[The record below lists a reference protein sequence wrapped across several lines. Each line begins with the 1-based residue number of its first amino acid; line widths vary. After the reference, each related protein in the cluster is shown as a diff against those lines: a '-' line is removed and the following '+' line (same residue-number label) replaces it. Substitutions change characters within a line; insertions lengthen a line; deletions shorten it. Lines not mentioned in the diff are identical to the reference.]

1 MKKKTLTEALVLE
14 DFQKAVVFLTLLK
27 IKKNFNNAS
36 EYANS
41 KHNDKAKYLHI
52 DSKIIKRFSTFDNK
66 RLFNKFLQKSNNLF
80 DFHKHVALKYASGKK
95 FKINSWFELKFS
107 IDELDE
113 YLKNDLYMSLK
124 SELYSKRVHKILDNL
139 FNSKKKKES
148 NTTKSDKEESNTT
161 KSDKEESNATKSEE
175 KKEESNMTK
184 AEEKAIYDK
193 AANGELGC
201 TPEYVI
207 KQINKK
213 ERSQKRRQET
223 IAKKAVQASFED
235 FAKLK
240 AENEQLKAEIAKL
253 KQLKDLN
260 SDIPN
265 ESIENSELEKLK
277 ADAAK
282 WRKIDSDPFACEQH
296 YNEVLSRM
304 QPAEDDEEE
313 EIVVDQAMQ
322 AQLDQ
327 IRQLQSKINYGY
339 NYDKI
344 IDDFCKAASAPDF
357 VRDGSDI
364 PDVPPEPAH
373 AKPPVDD
380 IPTDEEQKEDKAK
393 LLSFKLQEFLDK
405 KYLQLSEAE
414 TLKQYSI
421 YSSEIP
427 ALEDKKHVNL
437 DDTSSRWQQ
446 RATIARYIQKHM
458 HEFNI
463 DNWNE
468 NKYPKNWA
476 VKVLKNED
484 FMKKKARLS

>member
-1 MKKKTLTEALVLE
+1 MKIPRKKTSMLEKDIRVQKYAHDYAVLLVQHFVSVVESKYNRDFDQYKSRRLAYAKILEEA
-14 DFQKAVVFLTLLK
+14 K
-27 IKKNFNNAS
+27 KKNFFKLDKDTWTKLKNLRLAFTRNFALPKPLKLVIYDKDLKKNTRVPFKVLKS
-36 EYANS
+36 LV
-41 KHNDKAKYLHI
+41 HNMLQGLFTVKRHGRDKYSGLQFKDYYMVDYTRI
-52 DSKIIKRFSTFDNK
+52 DEIKRYYEKNK
-66 RLFNKFLQKSNNLF
+66 EGN
-80 DFHKHVALKYASGKK
+80 
-95 FKINSWFELKFS
+95 
-107 IDELDE
+107 
-113 YLKNDLYMSLK
+113 
-124 SELYSKRVHKILDNL
+124 
-139 FNSKKKKES
+139 
-148 NTTKSDKEESNTT
+148 
-161 KSDKEESNATKSEE
+161 
-175 KKEESNMTK
+175 NMTK
-184 AEEKAIYDK
+184 AEEKAIHDK
-193 AANGELGC
+193 AANGQLGC

-207 KQINKK
+207 KQTKKK
-213 ERSQKRRQET
+213 ERADAKRQLT
-223 IAKKAVQASFED
+223 MQKKAMKEVFEGYV
-235 FAKLK
+235 KLED
-240 AENEQLKAEIAKL
+240 ENKQLKAEITKL

-260 SDIPN
+260 SDIPS
-265 ESIENSELEKLK
+265 ESIESSELEKLK
-277 ADAAK
+277 ADATM

-304 QPAEDDEEE
+304 QPVEDEED
-313 EIVVDQAMQ
+313 IVVDQAMQ

-364 PDVPPEPAH
+364 PDVPPEPAPI
-373 AKPPVDD
+373 KQPTDD

-437 DDTSSRWQQ
+437 DDTDSRWQQ

-484 FMKKKARLS
+484 LMKKKERLS

>member
-1 MKKKTLTEALVLE
+1 MKENDYYTDTRIKQFAKDYSVLLAIHFKNVIDTCYNHSFDIYKRKRLDYAKLLEEA
-14 DFQKAVVFLTLLK
+14 K
-27 IKKNFNNAS
+27 KKNFNMLDHELLSKLKKLRKEFTSRFALPKRLKLTIYDKDTKKNINIPFTILKS
-36 EYANS
+36 HVS
-41 KHNDKAKYLHI
+41 KHF
-52 DSKIIKRFSTFDNK
+52 R
-66 RLFNKFLQKSNNLF
+66 NLF
-80 DFHKHVALKYASGKK
+80 KIKQHGRDKYSGWQ
-95 FKINSWFELKFS
+95 FKDYYVVDYNR
-107 IDELDE
+107 IDEL
-113 YLKNDLYMSLK
+113 
-124 SELYSKRVHKILDNL
+124 
-139 FNSKKKKES
+139 KKL
-148 NTTKSDKEESNTT
+148 
-161 KSDKEESNATKSEE
+161 AEE
-175 KKEESNMTK
+175 KKEDNMTK

-207 KQINKK
+207 KQIKKK

-223 IAKKAVQASFED
+223 IAKKAVQASFKE
-235 FAKLK
+235 FANLEV
-240 AENEQLKAEIAKL
+240 ENKQLKAEIAKL

-260 SDIPN
+260 SDIPS
-265 ESIENSELEKLK
+265 ESIESSELEKLK
-277 ADAAK
+277 DDAAM

-304 QPAEDDEEE
+304 QPAEDEEE
-313 EIVVDQAMQ
+313 DIVVDKAMQ

-364 PDVPPEPAH
+364 PDVPPEPALI
-373 AKPPVDD
+373 KQPVDD

-437 DDTSSRWQQ
+437 DDTDSRWQQ
-446 RATIARYIQKHM
+446 RAKIARYIQKHM

-484 FMKKKARLS
+484 FMKKKAIHS

>member
-27 IKKNFNNAS
+27 IKKNFKNAS

-41 KHNDKAKYLHI
+41 KHTDKAKYLHI
-52 DSKIIKRFSTFDNK
+52 DSKTLKRLSTFDNR
-66 RLFNKFLQKSNNLF
+66 RLFSKFLQKSANLF
-80 DFHKHVALKYASGKK
+80 DFHKHVALRYASGKK
-95 FKINSWFELKFS
+95 FKINSWFELKLS
-107 IDELDE
+107 IDELDK
-113 YLKNDLYMSLK
+113 YLESKHYMDLK

-148 NTTKSDKEESNTT
+148 NTTKSDKEESN
-161 KSDKEESNATKSEE
+161 ATKSEE
-175 KKEESNMTK
+175 KKEDNMTK

-193 AANGELGC
+193 AANGQLGC

-207 KQINKK
+207 KQIKKK

-260 SDIPN
+260 SDIPS
-265 ESIENSELEKLK
+265 ESIESSELEKLK
-277 ADAAK
+277 ADAAM

-304 QPAEDDEEE
+304 QPVEDDDEED
-313 EIVVDQAMQ
+313 IVVDQAMQ

-405 KYLQLSEAE
+405 KYLQLSEAQ

-437 DDTSSRWQQ
+437 DDTNSRWQQ

-484 FMKKKARLS
+484 FMKKKERLS

>member
-27 IKKNFNNAS
+27 IKKNFKNAS

-80 DFHKHVALKYASGKK
+80 DFHKHVALKYTSGKK

-148 NTTKSDKEESNTT
+148 NTTKSDKEESN
-161 KSDKEESNATKSEE
+161 A
-175 KKEESNMTK
+175 TK
-184 AEEKAIYDK
+184 AEKKAIYDK
-193 AANGELGC
+193 AANGQLGC
-201 TPEYVI
+201 TPEYTI

-213 ERSQKRRQET
+213 ERADAKRRLT
-223 IAKKAVQASFED
+223 MKKKAIKEVFEMYV
-235 FAKLK
+235 KLE
-240 AENEQLKAEIAKL
+240 AENKQLKAEIAKL

-260 SDIPN
+260 SDIPS

-277 ADAAK
+277 ADAAM

-304 QPAEDDEEE
+304 QPVEDEEE
-313 EIVVDQAMQ
+313 DIVVDQAMQ

-393 LLSFKLQEFLDK
+393 LLSFKLQEFIDK

-414 TLKQYSI
+414 ALKQYSI

-446 RATIARYIQKHM
+446 RANIARYIQKHM

>member
-1 MKKKTLTEALVLE
+1 MKENDYYTDTRIKQFAKDYSVLLAIHFKNVIDTCYNHSFDIYKRKRLDYAKLLEEA
-14 DFQKAVVFLTLLK
+14 K
-27 IKKNFNNAS
+27 KKNFNMLDHELLSKLKKLRKEFTSRFALPKRLKLTVYDKDTKKNINIPFTILKS
-36 EYANS
+36 HVS
-41 KHNDKAKYLHI
+41 KHFRSLFK
-52 DSKIIKRFSTFDNK
+52 IKRHGRD
-66 RLFNKFLQKSNNLF
+66 
-80 DFHKHVALKYASGKK
+80 KYSGWQ
-95 FKINSWFELKFS
+95 FKDYYVVDYNR
-107 IDELDE
+107 IDEL
-113 YLKNDLYMSLK
+113 
-124 SELYSKRVHKILDNL
+124 
-139 FNSKKKKES
+139 KKL
-148 NTTKSDKEESNTT
+148 
-161 KSDKEESNATKSEE
+161 AEE
-175 KKEESNMTK
+175 KKEDNMTK

-193 AANGELGC
+193 AANGQLGC
-201 TPEYVI
+201 SPEYVI
-207 KQINKK
+207 KQIKKK

-223 IAKKAVQASFED
+223 IAKKAVQASFEE

-260 SDIPN
+260 SDIPS

-277 ADAAK
+277 DDAAM

-304 QPAEDDEEE
+304 QPAEDDEED
-313 EIVVDQAMQ
+313 IVVDQAMQ

-364 PDVPPEPAH
+364 PDVPPEPALI
-373 AKPPVDD
+373 KQPTDD

-437 DDTSSRWQQ
+437 DDTDSRWQQ
-446 RATIARYIQKHM
+446 RAKIARYIQKHI

-484 FMKKKARLS
+484 FMKKKERLS

>member
-1 MKKKTLTEALVLE
+1 MKENDYYTDTRIKQFAKDYSVLLAIHFKNVIDTCYNHSFDIYKRKRLDYAKLLEEA
-14 DFQKAVVFLTLLK
+14 K
-27 IKKNFNNAS
+27 KKNFNMLDHELLSKLKKLRKEFTSRFALPKRLKLTIYDKDTKKNINIPFTILKS
-36 EYANS
+36 HVS
-41 KHNDKAKYLHI
+41 KHFRNLFK
-52 DSKIIKRFSTFDNK
+52 IKRHGRD
-66 RLFNKFLQKSNNLF
+66 
-80 DFHKHVALKYASGKK
+80 KYSGWQ
-95 FKINSWFELKFS
+95 FKDYYVVDYNR
-107 IDELDE
+107 IDEL
-113 YLKNDLYMSLK
+113 
-124 SELYSKRVHKILDNL
+124 
-139 FNSKKKKES
+139 KKL
-148 NTTKSDKEESNTT
+148 
-161 KSDKEESNATKSEE
+161 AEE
-175 KKEESNMTK
+175 KKEDNMTK

-207 KQINKK
+207 KQIKKK

-223 IAKKAVQASFED
+223 IAKKAVQASFKE
-235 FAKLK
+235 FANLEV
-240 AENEQLKAEIAKL
+240 ENKQLKAEIAKL

-260 SDIPN
+260 SDIPS
-265 ESIENSELEKLK
+265 ESIESSELEKLK
-277 ADAAK
+277 DDAAM

-304 QPAEDDEEE
+304 QPAEDEEE
-313 EIVVDQAMQ
+313 DIVVDKAMQ

-364 PDVPPEPAH
+364 PDVPPEPALI
-373 AKPPVDD
+373 KQPVDD

-437 DDTSSRWQQ
+437 DDTDSRWQQ
-446 RATIARYIQKHM
+446 RAKIARYIQKHM

-484 FMKKKARLS
+484 FMKKKAIHS

>member
-1 MKKKTLTEALVLE
+1 MKNKTLTEALVLE

-36 EYANS
+36 EYANY
-41 KHNDKAKYLHI
+41 KHTDKAKYLHI
-52 DSKIIKRFSTFDNK
+52 DSKILK
-66 RLFNKFLQKSNNLF
+66 RLSRFGNAYYFTQFLEKSAHLF
-80 DFHKHVALKYASGKK
+80 EFHKHVSWKYRSGKK

-107 IDELDE
+107 IDDLDKA
-113 YLKNDLYMSLK
+113 LNSKLYMDLK

-161 KSDKEESNATKSEE
+161 KTDKEEINTTKAEE
-175 KKEESNMTK
+175 KKEDNMTK

-193 AANGELGC
+193 AANGQLGC
-201 TPEYVI
+201 APEYVI
-207 KQINKK
+207 KQIKKK
-213 ERSQKRRQET
+213 ERAQKRRQET
-223 IAKKAVQASFED
+223 VAKKAVQASFEE

-240 AENEQLKAEIAKL
+240 DENEQLKAEIAKL

-260 SDIPN
+260 SDIPS

-277 ADAAK
+277 DDAAM

-304 QPAEDDEEE
+304 QPAEDEEE
-313 EIVVDQAMQ
+313 DIVVDQAMQ

-344 IDDFCKAASAPDF
+344 IDDFCKAASVPDF

-364 PDVPPEPAH
+364 PEVTPEPVIVNQ
-373 AKPPVDD
+373 PIDD

-437 DDTSSRWQQ
+437 DDTDSRWQQ
-446 RATIARYIQKHM
+446 RAKIARYIQKHM

>member
-1 MKKKTLTEALVLE
+1 MKENDYYTDTRIKQFAKDYSVLLAIHFKNVIDTCYNHSFDIYKRKRLDYAKLLEEA
-14 DFQKAVVFLTLLK
+14 K
-27 IKKNFNNAS
+27 KKNFNMLDPELLSKLKKLRKEFTSRFALPKRLKLTVYDKDTKKNI
-36 EYANS
+36 NIPLTVLKWHVS
-41 KHNDKAKYLHI
+41 KHFRNLFK
-52 DSKIIKRFSTFDNK
+52 IKRHGRD
-66 RLFNKFLQKSNNLF
+66 
-80 DFHKHVALKYASGKK
+80 KYSGWQ
-95 FKINSWFELKFS
+95 FKDYYVVDYNR
-107 IDELDE
+107 IDEL
-113 YLKNDLYMSLK
+113 
-124 SELYSKRVHKILDNL
+124 
-139 FNSKKKKES
+139 KKL
-148 NTTKSDKEESNTT
+148 
-161 KSDKEESNATKSEE
+161 AEE

-193 AANGELGC
+193 AANGQLGC
-201 TPEYVI
+201 TPEYAI
-207 KQINKK
+207 KQIKKK
-213 ERSQKRRQET
+213 ERAKKRRQET
-223 IAKKAVQASFED
+223 VAKKAVQASFEE

-260 SDIPN
+260 SDIPS

-277 ADAAK
+277 ADADM

-304 QPAEDDEEE
+304 QPTEDEEE
-313 EIVVDQAMQ
+313 DIVVDQAMQ

-364 PDVPPEPAH
+364 PDVPPEPALI
-373 AKPPVDD
+373 KQPVDD

-437 DDTSSRWQQ
+437 DDTDSRWQQ
-446 RATIARYIQKHM
+446 RAKIARYIQKHM

-484 FMKKKARLS
+484 FMKKKAIHS

>member
-36 EYANS
+36 EYANY
-41 KHNDKAKYLHI
+41 KHTDKAKYLHI
-52 DSKIIKRFSTFDNK
+52 DSKILK
-66 RLFNKFLQKSNNLF
+66 RLSRFGNAYCFTQFLEKSAHLF
-80 DFHKHVALKYASGKK
+80 EFHKHVSWKYRSGKL
-95 FKINSWFELKFS
+95 FKINSWFELKFN
-107 IDELDE
+107 IDDLDKA
-113 YLKNDLYMSLK
+113 LNSKLYMDLK

-161 KSDKEESNATKSEE
+161 KAEE
-175 KKEESNMTK
+175 KKEDNMTK

-193 AANGELGC
+193 AANGQLGC

-207 KQINKK
+207 KQIKKK

-223 IAKKAVQASFED
+223 IAKNAVQASFEE

-277 ADAAK
+277 ADAAM

-304 QPAEDDEEE
+304 QPVEDEEE
-313 EIVVDQAMQ
+313 DIVVDKAMQ

-344 IDDFCKAASAPDF
+344 IDDFCKAASVPDF

-364 PDVPPEPAH
+364 PEVTPEPAIV
-373 AKPPVDD
+373 KQPTDD

-437 DDTSSRWQQ
+437 DDTNDRWQQ

>member
-36 EYANS
+36 EYANY
-41 KHNDKAKYLHI
+41 KHTDKAKYLHI
-52 DSKIIKRFSTFDNK
+52 DSKILK
-66 RLFNKFLQKSNNLF
+66 RLSRFGNAYYFTQFLEKSAHLF
-80 DFHKHVALKYASGKK
+80 EFHKHVSWKYRSGKQ

-107 IDELDE
+107 IDDLDKA
-113 YLKNDLYMSLK
+113 LNSKLYMDLK

-161 KSDKEESNATKSEE
+161 KAEE
-175 KKEESNMTK
+175 KKEDNMTK
-184 AEEKAIYDK
+184 AEKKAIYDK
-193 AANGELGC
+193 AANGQLGC
-201 TPEYVI
+201 TPEYAI
-207 KQINKK
+207 KQIKKK
-213 ERSQKRRQET
+213 ERAKKRREET
-223 IAKKAVQASFED
+223 VAKKAVQASFEE

-260 SDIPN
+260 SDIPS

-277 ADAAK
+277 DDAAM

-304 QPAEDDEEE
+304 QPVEDEEE
-313 EIVVDQAMQ
+313 DIVVDKAMQ

-327 IRQLQSKINYGY
+327 ISQLQSKINYEY
-339 NYDKI
+339 NYDKV

-364 PDVPPEPAH
+364 PDVPPDPA
-373 AKPPVDD
+373 PVKQPTDD

-437 DDTSSRWQQ
+437 DDTNDRWQQ

-484 FMKKKARLS
+484 FMKKKARIS

>member
-1 MKKKTLTEALVLE
+1 MKENDYYTDTRIKQFAKDYSVLLAIHFKNVIDTCYNHSFDIYKRKRLDYAKLLEEA
-14 DFQKAVVFLTLLK
+14 K
-27 IKKNFNNAS
+27 KKNFNMLDPELLSKLKKLRKEFTSRFALPKRLKLTVYDKDTKKNI
-36 EYANS
+36 NIPLTILKQHVS
-41 KHNDKAKYLHI
+41 KHF
-52 DSKIIKRFSTFDNK
+52 R
-66 RLFNKFLQKSNNLF
+66 NLF
-80 DFHKHVALKYASGKK
+80 KIKQHGRDKYSGWQ
-95 FKINSWFELKFS
+95 FKDYYVVDYNR
-107 IDELDE
+107 IDEL
-113 YLKNDLYMSLK
+113 
-124 SELYSKRVHKILDNL
+124 
-139 FNSKKKKES
+139 KKL
-148 NTTKSDKEESNTT
+148 
-161 KSDKEESNATKSEE
+161 AEE

-184 AEEKAIYDK
+184 AEEKEIYDK

-207 KQINKK
+207 KQIKKK

-223 IAKKAVQASFED
+223 IAKKAVQASFEE
-235 FAKLK
+235 FVKLK

-260 SDIPN
+260 SDIPS
-265 ESIENSELEKLK
+265 ESIESSELEKLK
-277 ADAAK
+277 ADAAM

-304 QPAEDDEEE
+304 QPAEDDEED
-313 EIVVDQAMQ
+313 IVVDQAMQ

-344 IDDFCKAASAPDF
+344 IDDFCKAASTPDF

-364 PDVPPEPAH
+364 PDVPPEPALI
-373 AKPPVDD
+373 KQPVDD

-437 DDTSSRWQQ
+437 DDTDSRWQQ
-446 RATIARYIQKHM
+446 RAKIARYIQKHM

-484 FMKKKARLS
+484 FMKNKARLS

>member
-52 DSKIIKRFSTFDNK
+52 DSKILKRFSTFDNK
-66 RLFNKFLQKSNNLF
+66 RLFNKFLQKSDNLF

-107 IDELDE
+107 IDELDK
-113 YLKNDLYMSLK
+113 YLKSDLYMSLK

-139 FNSKKKKES
+139 FNSKKKEES
-148 NTTKSDKEESNTT
+148 NTTNTDKEESNTT
-161 KSDKEESNATKSEE
+161 KSEE
-175 KKEESNMTK
+175 KKEDNMTK
-184 AEEKAIYDK
+184 AEKEAVYKKYADGK
-193 AANGELGC
+193 GAFT
-201 TPEYVI
+201 TPEFEI
-207 KQINKK
+207 KQIEKK
-213 ERSQKRRQET
+213 ERAQKRRQET
-223 IAKKAVQASFED
+223 VAKKAVQASFEE

-260 SDIPN
+260 SDIPS
-265 ESIENSELEKLK
+265 ESIESSELEKLK
-277 ADAAK
+277 ADADM

-304 QPAEDDEEE
+304 QQAEDDEED
-313 EIVVDQAMQ
+313 IVVDQAMQ

-344 IDDFCKAASAPDF
+344 ADQLAEEAVSELKGIAPKQQLHPDN
-357 VRDGSDI
+357 DI

-373 AKPPVDD
+373 VKPPVDD
-380 IPTDEEQKEDKAK
+380 IPDKEPTYPSKILYKLAEFVKKCYINPNAASRLATMYGESQTFKSPKVQCDLVAALQSNVKQRLFILKAAHEELFGKLNKKDLDWLVSNINRTEKE
-393 LLSFKLQEFLDK
+393 
-405 KYLQLSEAE
+405 
-414 TLKQYSI
+414 
-421 YSSEIP
+421 
-427 ALEDKKHVNL
+427 VN
-437 DDTSSRWQQ
+437 
-446 RATIARYIQKHM
+446 TI
-458 HEFNI
+458 N
-463 DNWNE
+463 
-468 NKYPKNWA
+468 
-476 VKVLKNED
+476 
-484 FMKKKARLS
+484 

>member
-1 MKKKTLTEALVLE
+1 MKEKDYYTDTRIKQFAKDYSVLLAKHFKNVIDTCYNHNFDLYKRKRLDYAKLLEEAN
-14 DFQKAVVFLTLLK
+14 
-27 IKKNFNNAS
+27 KKNFNILDTELLSKLKKLRKEFTSRFALPKRLKLTVYDKDTKKNINIPFTILKS
-36 EYANS
+36 HVS
-41 KHNDKAKYLHI
+41 KHFRNLFK
-52 DSKIIKRFSTFDNK
+52 IKRHGRD
-66 RLFNKFLQKSNNLF
+66 
-80 DFHKHVALKYASGKK
+80 KYSGWQ
-95 FKINSWFELKFS
+95 FKDYYVVDYNR
-107 IDELDE
+107 IDEL
-113 YLKNDLYMSLK
+113 
-124 SELYSKRVHKILDNL
+124 
-139 FNSKKKKES
+139 KKL
-148 NTTKSDKEESNTT
+148 
-161 KSDKEESNATKSEE
+161 AEE

-184 AEEKAIYDK
+184 SEEKAIYDK
-193 AANGELGC
+193 AANGQLGC

-207 KQINKK
+207 KQIKKK

-223 IAKKAVQASFED
+223 IAKKAVQASFEE
-235 FAKLK
+235 FAKLN

-260 SDIPN
+260 SDIPS

-277 ADAAK
+277 ADAAM

-304 QPAEDDEEE
+304 QPVEDEED
-313 EIVVDQAMQ
+313 IVVDQAMQ

-327 IRQLQSKINYGY
+327 IRQLQSNINYGY

-357 VRDGSDI
+357 VIDGSDI
-364 PDVPPEPAH
+364 PDMPPEPAH

-414 TLKQYSI
+414 TLKKYSI

-484 FMKKKARLS
+484 LMKKKARLS